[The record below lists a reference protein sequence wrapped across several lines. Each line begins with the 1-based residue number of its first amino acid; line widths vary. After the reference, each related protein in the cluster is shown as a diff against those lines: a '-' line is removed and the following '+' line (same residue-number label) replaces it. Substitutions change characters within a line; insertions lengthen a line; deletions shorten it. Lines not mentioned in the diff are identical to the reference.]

1 MNPSRCAGVNRNRFG
16 PLIKLLTFFAA
27 AKQAVLIIDYYYCD
41 VVYKKLKET
50 IALFFSRNVAMG
62 NDLQAWSK
70 SVIYF

>member
-1 MNPSRCAGVNRNRFG
+1 MNPSRCAGVNRSRFG
-16 PLIKLLTFFAA
+16 PLIKLLTFCGCKAGG
-27 AKQAVLIIDYYYCD
+27 IIDYYYSD

-50 IALFFSRNVAMG
+50 IALFFSCNVAMG